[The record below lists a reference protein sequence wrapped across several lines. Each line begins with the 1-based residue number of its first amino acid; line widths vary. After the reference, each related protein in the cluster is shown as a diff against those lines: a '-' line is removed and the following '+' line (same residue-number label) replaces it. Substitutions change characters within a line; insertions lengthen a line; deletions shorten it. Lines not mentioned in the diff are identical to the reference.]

1 MKVIA
6 LDLETSGDDPQKH
19 AVVQVGVV
27 LADLSDGIKVVAS
40 KCWLVA
46 PKMHYRKTDKPA
58 REYSEVAKMIH
69 GHSLENLIKDGIQP
83 EQVVK
88 EIDEFIASNGFSGRS
103 NIAYNSVFDQSFIKA
118 LLMDAAQFVYSEKE
132 KRRTP
137 QIPLNPFWGT
147 WYDVY
152 EQSRRKL
159 KLDDYKLETV
169 AAHYG
174 LEQPAVHDALA
185 DAMLALQV
193 FYMNRGG
200 SLSE

>member
-1 MKVIA
+1 
-6 LDLETSGDDPQKH
+6 
-19 AVVQVGVV
+19 
-27 LADLSDGIKVVAS
+27 
-40 KCWLVA
+40 
-46 PKMHYRKTDKPA
+46 
-58 REYSEVAKMIH
+58 
-69 GHSLENLIKDGIQP
+69 GHSLETLIKDGIQP

-159 KLDDYKLETV
+159 KLDDYKLE
-169 AAHYG
+169 
-174 LEQPAVHDALA
+174 
-185 DAMLALQV
+185 
-193 FYMNRGG
+193 
-200 SLSE
+200 